1 MTAYMLIKVSH
12 EDVEDKRSTIIQRTA
27 ISDDTTDV
35 GVMLSAMLEYCSN
48 PKHVIDLMLSEKV
61 ETDSLRKNLLGVD
74 WLAEDMGLL
83 ENEKRLDEAIAVL
96 DNSDEKIVELKKKF
110 EILKSQLQREE
121 KKVEDD

>member
-74 WLAEDMGLL
+74 WLAY
-83 ENEKRLDEAIAVL
+83 R
-96 DNSDEKIVELKKKF
+96 S
-110 EILKSQLQREE
+110 
-121 KKVEDD
+121 